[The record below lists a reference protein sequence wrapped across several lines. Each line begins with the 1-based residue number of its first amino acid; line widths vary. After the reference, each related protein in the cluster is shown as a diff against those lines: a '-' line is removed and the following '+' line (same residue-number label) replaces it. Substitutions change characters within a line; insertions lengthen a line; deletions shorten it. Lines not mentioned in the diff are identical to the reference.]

1 MRSVRRVAQRV
12 NRNNH
17 LGAKAF
23 TTIGYKILEAKEQNE
38 IATLFEVLAGEKPIT
53 DAMKLLPHSKV
64 LQQYSS
70 QHSQHDWEGCNHW
83 VDWWTRE
90 RHLSKSAYPLSHTST
105 CIINGSICV
114 THRDVNSLPCQDG
127 YEHF

>member
-12 NRNNH
+12 NRSNQ

-38 IATLFEVLAGEKPIT
+38 IATLFEVLKGGKPIA
-53 DAMKLLPHSKV
+53 DAMKLLPHSKMF
-64 LQQYSS
+64 QQYSS
-70 QHSQHDWEGCNHW
+70 QHRQHDWDECNHW

-90 RHLSKSAYPLSHTST
+90 RHLSKSVYPVSHKST
-105 CIINGSICV
+105 NHC
-114 THRDVNSLPCQDG
+114 
-127 YEHF
+127 